1 MTGHGSGAGF
11 AARGSATLARPAVEA
26 MTTPLPSLPAADRPS
41 AVLAEAFTAGNGL
54 FAVTGPSG
62 AGKSTWVRQLVD
74 DARRPGA
81 VRWRTITVVAD
92 RERITTPYFV
102 AGQLLRAAG
111 IRTGV
116 DQDTAAL
123 FADPGTATLLGVGG
137 RLLTALSRG
146 LSSRRRLLLVI
157 DDAQWIDDDSVRVL
171 RLVLGSLARAGAVAV
186 LVGRDP
192 ATTGLVDTVVAVD
205 PRVWQVHRRL
215 RVEALDAAG
224 VRRYISTVHGLEVS
238 LDLAE
243 RIRRVSGGIPLLTDQ
258 VVAGIAP
265 ILAARDGGGSERP
278 ARFDE
283 DVTDADIARGFT
295 QINPFG
301 ELGVDQ
307 PAPVRAI
314 VEIAAVLGSPLRE
327 AELERCAAI
336 LGDSLDLAGAAAQ
349 GLLSTRDPAPL
360 VTDDERE
367 WIVFHDLYAA
377 DVVAHLD
384 DERRARILAAGAA
397 AIPGTDESGRHRAL
411 MWRLDAAILRAEPL
425 QGELR
430 RQFDAAVEEST
441 RARRVEHVFALGRR
455 GIELARPTDP
465 DLVGELVVGLYCA
478 ALALSALPRM
488 IEWLPDLEKARSGP
502 LRDLALLHVRE
513 FRGDYAGARAGA
525 DDLLARVA
533 RFPDGLPQTPEDVA
547 EVAGMLE
554 EEALGGLIIRLQVLL
569 VLGIMAP
576 QVQRGDFGLERFAE
590 ARAGAE
596 WIIAVQHADPDA
608 WREAWSRLD
617 RRFGGLPSAH
627 DVLMRSI
634 GMQVFGLSAI
644 GRTEG
649 MPIELAA
656 LSRAIAI
663 APRRSATLFD
673 ALVIRAG
680 MFSAVGYI
688 GRAADDLA
696 VCMDMLRTGTAGW
709 GTGTSRAL
717 HIYCRHLL
725 GDIAEVTD
733 ALAEATVTMLDDMDA
748 VSRPVLCALRAIR
761 SAELGDEAA
770 WRADMDAVA
779 QFGQRG
785 YDPVGGEFELL
796 AHIALARLH
805 RDPQA
810 QLAVFDPDGPL
821 AGRLLRGQNLYAFKV
836 DALAALGRAEEADR
850 ELARL
855 KALPAPGFQPV
866 YMSIDWL
873 EGRVHE
879 AFGLTGPALRAYR
892 AAADPHGPGERL
904 PGVLAQAELDAGR
917 LTLATG
923 GGRQRARRH
932 LRAAQQAFL
941 RMSRPVAAA
950 EATALLD
957 SARPPALTEKAT
969 ARTREQRP
977 MTGFESL
984 TARERE
990 VAALAAR
997 GQTNAEIAEALSVG
1011 VKAVAFHMGNVLRKL
1026 GLTSRR
1032 QLRATLPPPEREPR
1046 DGDGAQDPWAPLTRR
1061 ERQIAELAA
1070 RELTD
1075 AEIADELGLSPR
1087 TVGGHMGRILAKLGV
1102 RSRRELGDRD
1112 PSAAHGNG

>member
-1 MTGHGSGAGF
+1 MTGHSAGAGF
-11 AARGSATLARPAVEA
+11 AARGSTALARPALEA

-41 AVLAEAFTAGNGL
+41 AVLAEAFAAGNGL

-74 DARRPGA
+74 EALRPGA
-81 VRWRTITVVAD
+81 VRWRTVAVVAD
-92 RERITTPYFV
+92 RERITTPYYV

-123 FADPGTATLLGVGG
+123 FAESGSATLLGVGG
-137 RLLTALSRG
+137 RLHTALSRG

-171 RLVLGSLARAGAVAV
+171 RLVLGSLARTGAVAL

-192 ATTGLVDTVVAVD
+192 ATTGLVDTVVAVE
-205 PRVWQVHRRL
+205 PRVWHVHRRL

-224 VRRYISTVHGLEVS
+224 VRRYISIVHGLEVS

-307 PAPVRAI
+307 PAPVRAL

-336 LGDSLDLAGAAAQ
+336 LGDALDLAGAVAD

-360 VTDDERE
+360 ADAAERE
-367 WIVFHDLYAA
+367 WMVFHDLYAA

-384 DERRARILAAGAA
+384 DERRARILAAGASA
-397 AIPGTDESGRHRAL
+397 VPGTDESGRHRAL
-411 MWRLDAAILRAEPL
+411 MWRMDAAILRAEPL

-430 RQFDAAVEEST
+430 SQFDAAVEEST
-441 RARRVEHVFALGRR
+441 RIRRVDHVFALARR

-488 IEWLPDLEKARSGP
+488 IEWLPDLEKARSGL

-525 DDLLARVA
+525 DDLLARVP
-533 RFPDGLPQTPEDVA
+533 RFPDGLPQTSDDVA

-576 QVQRGDFGLERFAE
+576 QVQRGDFGMERFAE

-617 RRFGGLPSAH
+617 RRFEGLPSAH

-644 GRTEG
+644 GPAER
-649 MPIELAA
+649 MPIEIAA

-680 MFSAVGYI
+680 IFSAIGYI
-688 GRAADDLA
+688 GMAADDLA

-733 ALAEATVTMLDDMDA
+733 ALAEAAVTMLDDMDA

-770 WRADMDAVA
+770 LDAVA

-796 AHIALARLH
+796 AHIALARFH

-892 AAADPHGPGERL
+892 AAADPDGPGERL

-957 SARPPALTEKAT
+957 SARPPVSTGKAT
-969 ARTREQRP
+969 ARAREQRA
-977 MTGFESL
+977 MTGLEPL

-997 GQTNAEIAEALSVG
+997 GHTNAEIAEVLSVG

-1032 QLRATLPPPEREPR
+1032 QLRATLPPPERARR
-1046 DGDGAQDPWAPLTRR
+1046 DGDGAQDPWTSLTRR

-1112 PSAAHGNG
+1112 RPAAHGNE